1 MSNSSVCDP
10 SVDLLRTPCNYHQV
24 ALAEITIPPSRH
36 RLEPEKVADLAR
48 SIKEL
53 GQLQPIGLTADYRL
67 IYGGR
72 RKAACELLGHDS
84 IDAIILDLDDLHA
97 ELAKSMRMSSIEPSP
112 SWTRP
117 GHWLAARQSTWHYI
131 LTQNRSTKRAGQ
143 DVAKKRA
150 TICRPFLSPRM
161 RLRKLDGRP
170 GLSNVKSRLGRN
182 LIPRPRKCCEEAG
195 TRTISP
201 R

>member
-1 MSNSSVCDP
+1 MSKSNVCDP

-36 RLEPEKVADLAR
+36 PPEPEKVADLAR

-84 IDAIILDLDDLHA
+84 IDAIILDLDDLRT
-97 ELAKSMRMSSIEPSP
+97 ELAEIDENVER
-112 SWTRP
+112 
-117 GHWLAARQSTWHYI
+117 
-131 LTQNRSTKRAGQ
+131 RSLH
-143 DVAKKRA
+143 
-150 TICRPFLSPRM
+150 C
-161 RLRKLDGRP
+161 
-170 GLSNVKSRLGRN
+170 LGRGPG
-182 LIPRPRKCCEEAG
+182 IGPP
-195 TRTISP
+195 
-201 R
+201 